1 MAAETADAEPARTA
15 GGPGAVC
22 IIGAGSSGV
31 AVAKALKDQGLAFD
45 CFEKGSDIGGMWRY
59 ENDNGLSSAYQCL
72 HIDTSRDNLGYS
84 DFPIPPDQP
93 DYLSHAAF
101 LKHLEAYA
109 DHFGIRPLVRFNTV
123 VEHIEPHAGG
133 GWAVRL
139 DTGEVRRYAQV
150 VVANGHLWNPRLPDF
165 PGSFSG
171 TQIHSHHYRTAA
183 PFEGRDVLVVG
194 LGNSAV
200 DIAVDLARRARSV
213 TVSTRRGAWLMPK
226 YIMGIPTDR
235 WSAFLSRRIG
245 LPTRLTRTIMARL
258 GRLTLGDQR
267 RFGLPR
273 PAHPI
278 WREHA
283 TLSQDLLNEIGHG
296 RVAIKGN
303 VARLD
308 GEEVAFEDGSRRRFD
323 AIVYATGYRTTF
335 PFLDPALF
343 RADRAPVRLYRRIQP
358 PQLPGLFFAGLVQP
372 IGPTIPLVE
381 LQARWI
387 AGVIAGL
394 LVPAD
399 AATMEREIDTHLA
412 FVRDTF
418 LDSERY
424 VLEVDFKTCAGQ
436 IRADLAAGRC
446 GA

>member
-1 MAAETADAEPARTA
+1 MADDKPLASDRASI
-15 GGPGAVC
+15 C

-31 AVAKALKDQGLAFD
+31 AVAKALKERGLAFD

-84 DFPIPPDQP
+84 DFPIAADQP
-93 DYLSHAAF
+93 DYLSHTAF

-109 DHFGIRPLVRFNTV
+109 DQFGIRPLVTFRTS
-123 VEHIEPHAGG
+123 VERVEPDGEG
-133 GWAVRL
+133 GWAVTL

-150 VVANGHLWNPRLPDF
+150 IVANGHLWDPRWPDF
-165 PGSFSG
+165 PGAFAG
-171 TQIHSHHYRTAA
+171 EQIHSHHYRTPA
-183 PFEGRDVLVVG
+183 PFEDRDVLVVG

-200 DIAVDLARRARSV
+200 DIAVDLSRRARSV

-245 LPTRLTRTIMARL
+245 LPTRITRTIMARL
-258 GRLTLGDQR
+258 GRIALGDQR

-273 PAHPI
+273 PSHPI

-283 TLSQDLLNEIGHG
+283 TLSQDLLNAIGHG
-296 RVAIKGN
+296 RITVKGN

-308 GEEVAFEDGSRRRFD
+308 GEDVTFADGSRRRFD
-323 AIVYATGYRTTF
+323 AIIHATGYRTSF

-343 RADRAPVRLYRRIQP
+343 RADRAPVRLYRRLQP
-358 PQLPGLFFAGLVQP
+358 PALPDLFFPGLVQP

-381 LQARWI
+381 LQAKWI
-387 AGVIAGL
+387 AGVISGH
-394 LVPAD
+394 VQPAD
-399 AATMEREIDTHLA
+399 AATMEREIDAHLA
-412 FVRDTF
+412 YVRDTF
-418 LDSERY
+418 LDSDRY
-424 VLEVDFKTCAGQ
+424 VLEVDFKAYAGQ